1 MLTREWK
8 KRAKRSVLALIAE
21 GGTGKSFLVSRWL
34 AELKDKKPAPYAGAE
49 RIFTWSFY
57 SQGSKG
63 QITSSEGFF
72 SDLLRSFGE
81 KSEDY
86 DSLSR
91 ADKALELVSK
101 ETMILVLDGVEPLQ
115 NLPGH
120 TDAGRFHD
128 RTMGDFI
135 NRLAGQPWPSLVIV
149 TSRQRLVELAAGEG
163 EAILHVDVESLNPKD
178 GVKLLTSLGVTGPD
192 EEMCRAVED
201 MAGHAFG
208 LVLLGHYL
216 VDVVG
221 GPDITKHDHVKLL
234 KAHVKGAEKAKAMLQ
249 AYADWFGAESAETA
263 MLLRRLEEL
272 KLITRPDAETVDGHP
287 LVREHFGAAL
297 EKSSPDVWKQAHSR
311 LFDYFFTI
319 PDKDQPDGEASL
331 LPLYQ
336 SLHHGVAAG
345 RAQEALFDIY
355 YQRIDRN
362 GRGYG
367 THQLSLFSTEL
378 AVFAAFF
385 PGGWQTPVQEVSRE
399 AQGYL
404 LNLAGFGLRALGRLK
419 EAQTPFERNIAL
431 NIELEDYL
439 HAAADSDNL
448 RELLFE
454 RGELQA
460 TLKRS
465 NDTVELI
472 DRATEKHEQSAYRA
486 QTAHVLAILG
496 KVE

>member
-1 MLTREWK
+1 
-8 KRAKRSVLALIAE
+8 
-21 GGTGKSFLVSRWL
+21 
-34 AELKDKKPAPYAGAE
+34 
-49 RIFTWSFY
+49 
-57 SQGSKG
+57 
-63 QITSSEGFF
+63 
-72 SDLLRSFGE
+72 
-81 KSEDY
+81 
-86 DSLSR
+86 
-91 ADKALELVSK
+91 
-101 ETMILVLDGVEPLQ
+101 
-115 NLPGH
+115 
-120 TDAGRFHD
+120 
-128 RTMGDFI
+128 
-135 NRLAGQPWPSLVIV
+135 
-149 TSRQRLVELAAGEG
+149 
-163 EAILHVDVESLNPKD
+163 
-178 GVKLLTSLGVTGPD
+178 
-192 EEMCRAVED
+192 
-201 MAGHAFG
+201 
-208 LVLLGHYL
+208 
-216 VDVVG
+216 
-221 GPDITKHDHVKLL
+221 
-234 KAHVKGAEKAKAMLQ
+234 
-249 AYADWFGAESAETA
+249 
-263 MLLRRLEEL
+263 
-272 KLITRPDAETVDGHP
+272 VDGHP

-311 LFDYFFTI
+311 LFDYFCTI
-319 PDKDQPDGEASL
+319 PDKDQPDGEAGL

-345 RAQEALFDIY
+345 RAQEALFHIY

-378 AVFAAFF
+378 AAFAAFF

-448 RELLFE
+448 SELLFE

-460 TLKRS
+460 ALKRS

-472 DRATEKHEQSAYRA
+472 DRTTEKHEQSAYRA

-496 KVE
+496 KVEEAGALFEEAEQQQN